1 MKVEGEPEERE
12 AEREKTEEEGGLQGD
27 ETQKKIFTAQS
38 FILVVCCSNDLRLW
52 TMLTISQ
59 RDNTGQQVCNTLL
72 WFSLSGSSRRTLIY
86 YRGAGG
92 VFVCSSD
99 CV

>member
-12 AEREKTEEEGGLQGD
+12 AESEKTEEEGGLQGD

-38 FILVVCCSNDLRLW
+38 FILVVCCSDLRLW